1 MIIIYY
7 QLIFILHNII
17 IIIFQY
23 NPYNGQVGG
32 NSYPNFAIFLDFK
45 SAKKNSIL
53 RISKLVF
60 IKLCTHIYIYLLTH
74 IYPPTNIYIISII
87 SENS

>member
-60 IKLCTHIYIYLLTH
+60 IKLCTHIYIYTYSNTYTH
-74 IYPPTNIYIISII
+74 PQIYI
-87 SENS
+87 